1 MKCSF
6 RKCISFFILS
16 FNRLFLILSEIAG
29 FLLLVYSFYSPS
41 GLFVEICKKNT
52 FGSKK
57 IGEKFVISKIN
68 RTFASLLKIKPSQK
82 EVWRDGRVVDYSGLE
97 NRRAER
103 HRGFESLSL
112 RSIKVFS

>member
-1 MKCSF
+1 M
-6 RKCISFFILS
+6 FFS
-16 FNRLFLILSEIAG
+16 KVHFLFHTKFQPAIPDSIGNSRFSLTGI
-29 FLLLVYSFYSPS
+29 FFYSPS

-57 IGEKFVISKIN
+57 IGEKFVVSKIN